1 MLLATITR
9 RRLKLLPRK
18 VLPVAAR
25 LQAAVLPLPRVVL
38 RPLLLLR
45 KFG

>member
-1 MLLATITR
+1 M
-9 RRLKLLPRK
+9 LPRK

-25 LQAAVLPLPRVVL
+25 LRVAVLRLLRVLPLLRVVL